1 MTDASGCIV
10 TGGEFAQFAET
21 QTEVWPQ
28 LQGVLIHHANYGTG
42 TIQAVQPRKG
52 YVPLI
57 TILFS
62 SDGRTSTFNSEAFKS
77 GKITELELPRELAV
91 SLSEWRA
98 QVARQ
103 LAQAAAEEAARIQL
117 RELAKK
123 YNVKLTKELT
133 SITPLIPILLKM
145 EGHEIL
151 LDSELLWLE
160 ERSINNVLA
169 TYHYRRYR
177 TDNDPWELV
186 KACRQLRKSGL
197 PEKCIEVSGQLL
209 QKGATEPRVLAAAHT
224 TRGGAYR
231 DLGDLEKAM
240 SSANQGVELSPNSF
254 HPYNLLGA
262 VHYEQGNPAE
272 GDRYFAR
279 AVELGA
285 HPKAQEAEIRTALK
299 NSAIETK
306 KVIADYLLQKDPA
319 KYAWARTYLTPA

>member
-1 MTDASGCIV
+1 MPTASECVV
-10 TGGEFAQFAET
+10 TGSEFAQFAEA
-21 QTEVWPQ
+21 QADVWSQ
-28 LQGVLIHHANYGTG
+28 VQGVVIHHANYGTG

-62 SDGRTSTFNSEAFKS
+62 TDAKTSTFNSEAFKS
-77 GKITELELPRELAV
+77 GKITAVELPRELAD
-91 SLSEWRA
+91 SLPVWRA
-98 QVARQ
+98 QVASQ
-103 LAQAAAEEAARIQL
+103 LAQAAAEEAARNQL

-123 YNVKLTKELT
+123 YNVKLTEELT
-133 SITPLIPILLKM
+133 GITPLIPILLKM
-145 EGHEIL
+145 EGNEVIE
-151 LDSELLWLE
+151 DSELLWLE
-160 ERSINNVLA
+160 ERSISNVLA

-177 TDNDPWELV
+177 IDNDPWELV
-186 KACRQLRKSGL
+186 KACRHLRKSGL
-197 PEKCIEVSGQLL
+197 PEKCIEVSGQFL
-209 QKGATEPRVLAAAHT
+209 QSGATESRVLAAAHT

-240 SSANQGVELSPNSF
+240 TSANQAVGLSSNSF

-272 GDRYFAR
+272 GDRNFEK
-279 AVELGA
+279 AVKLGA
-285 HPKAQEAEIRTALK
+285 HPKTQDAEIRTALK

-306 KVIADYLLQKDPA
+306 RVIADYLLRKDPA